1 LRCWISWSWW
11 LKRYSRMKREG
22 VKRESLIAE
31 GLPTEAKL
39 VQFVAKKGEENG
51 HCCVR

>member
-1 LRCWISWSWW
+1 
-11 LKRYSRMKREG
+11 MKREG

-39 VQFVAKKGEENG
+39 VQFGAPGKAWLF
-51 HCCVR
+51 